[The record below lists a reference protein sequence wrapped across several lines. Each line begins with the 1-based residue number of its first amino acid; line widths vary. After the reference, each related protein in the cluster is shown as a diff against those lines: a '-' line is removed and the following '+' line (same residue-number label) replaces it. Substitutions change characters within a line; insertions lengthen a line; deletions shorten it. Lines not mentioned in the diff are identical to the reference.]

1 MAGAKK
7 ILGHCSYNLNFN
19 FCSYCH
25 LPKRKIGNFDWQT
38 WCSCTVEELQST
50 AEQWQDAPSAVKHKK
65 LYKQNGVRWS
75 AMWGLSYFNPCHSV
89 IVDGMHN
96 LLEGLV
102 QYYIR
107 TILGLDCPIREQ
119 EEESKETDP
128 EQLTS
133 ATKLLDQKPS
143 CC

>member
-1 MAGAKK
+1 M
-7 ILGHCSYNLNFN
+7 
-19 FCSYCH
+19 
-25 LPKRKIGNFDWQT
+25 
-38 WCSCTVEELQST
+38 WC
-50 AEQWQDAPSAVKHKK
+50 
-65 LYKQNGVRWS
+65 
-75 AMWGLSYFNPCHSV
+75 LSYFNPCRSV

-102 QYYIR
+102 QYHIR

-128 EQLTS
+128 EQLVS

-143 CC
+143 CRRL